1 MTNFEFLWVIIYV
14 VRHTFHDFLLT
25 NERGEIDLKYVS
37 ENMDENSIN
46 IAIGGINN
54 TNLSQI
60 KKGGFQMAA
69 ICEGIYSD
77 KSDIKGRSKELLEI
91 WNEN

>member
-1 MTNFEFLWVIIYV
+1 MS
-14 VRHTFHDFLLT
+14 
-25 NERGEIDLKYVS
+25 ERGEIDLKYIS
-37 ENMDENSIN
+37 KNMDENSIN

-77 KSDIKGRSKELLEI
+77 KLRIKERSKQLLEI